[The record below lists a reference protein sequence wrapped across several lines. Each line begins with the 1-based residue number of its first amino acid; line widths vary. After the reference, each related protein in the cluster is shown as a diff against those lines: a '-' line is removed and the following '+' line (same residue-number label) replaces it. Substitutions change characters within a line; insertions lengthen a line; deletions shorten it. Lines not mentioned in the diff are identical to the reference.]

1 MWSQNKMIGN
11 KIDNMTFLN
20 SFFIGY
26 PCLVIIH
33 WWWPID
39 DMIVDIILHK
49 ICPCLARQFSNFI
62 FKILA
67 ILHISSGLF
76 HLENHALGQWTNC
89 AFSLVENV
97 SWNGKHPWSRPFLN
111 RSISMYPVLKLKD
124 ITSGKYSPIS
134 TISAL
139 QKAKWFMWGSF
150 LIQTPMF
157 IECLLLYCFLS
168 WSILPWNFSPYRCR
182 SWWAFLCIQ

>member
-1 MWSQNKMIGN
+1 MWSQNKMMGN

-49 ICPCLARQFSNFI
+49 ICPCLAHQPSDFI
-62 FKILA
+62 FKFLA

-76 HLENHALGQWTNC
+76 HLENHALRQWTNC
-89 AFSLVENV
+89 AFSLVAKV

-111 RSISMYPVLKLKD
+111 RNISMCPVLKLKN

-134 TISAL
+134 TTSAL
-139 QKAKWFMWGSF
+139 QKAKGLTWGFF
-150 LIQTPMF
+150 LVKTPMF
-157 IECLLLYCFLS
+157 IECLLLHCFLS
-168 WSILPWNFSPYRCR
+168 WSILSWNFSPYRCR
-182 SWWAFLCIQ
+182 S